1 MSSKILIADDEASL
15 RCLLQATLESPELHV
30 VQAMCGTDV
39 LRLTGEQKFDV
50 VILDWM
56 MPGMTGIDVLER
68 LRQHPNTASVPVLM
82 LTARGQVKDQQR
94 AMELGATGYVLKPFS
109 PLELLERITAIL
121 EKNSPNGSHPAR
133 NHEMAAEEGL

>member
-39 LRLTGEQKFDV
+39 LQLTSEQQFDV

-56 MPGMTGIDVLER
+56 MPGMTGIEVLER
-68 LRQHPNTASVPVLM
+68 LRQQPKTASVPVLM

-94 AMELGATGYVLKPFS
+94 AMELGVTGYVLKPFS
-109 PLELLERITAIL
+109 PLELLEKITAIL
-121 EKNSPNGSHPAR
+121 EKNSPKGSRLAR
-133 NHEMAAEEGL
+133 HNEMAAEEGL